1 MTHTPTNI
9 GKLYIVATPIGNLG
23 DITFRAVEV
32 LKNVDII
39 LAEDTRHCA
48 RLLSHYQILTKTWSM
63 HNFNEAV
70 QAGKILEHLL
80 NGQSFAVISD
90 AGTPLISDPGWALVK
105 IAREA
110 GVNVMAIP
118 GPCALIA
125 ALSIAGLPTQQFHY
139 FGFLPVKSS
148 ARQAILKQVSSYE
161 GTLAFYESPHRLVE
175 MLEDCQQILGDA
187 RVCCIVKELT
197 KIFETVQVG
206 STAEL
211 LTWLNEKPEHLKGEF
226 VVLVGPNLE
235 GKDVSQAAA
244 QALLKTLLQHLALKT
259 AVKIVSEHYELNK
272 NALYEFGLKC
282 NNLK

>member
-1 MTHTPTNI
+1 
-9 GKLYIVATPIGNLG
+9 
-23 DITFRAVEV
+23 
-32 LKNVDII
+32 
-39 LAEDTRHCA
+39 
-48 RLLSHYQILTKTWSM
+48 
-63 HNFNEAV
+63 
-70 QAGKILEHLL
+70 
-80 NGQSFAVISD
+80 
-90 AGTPLISDPGWALVK
+90 
-105 IAREA
+105 
-110 GVNVMAIP
+110 
-118 GPCALIA
+118 
-125 ALSIAGLPTQQFHY
+125 
-139 FGFLPVKSS
+139 
-148 ARQAILKQVSSYE
+148 
-161 GTLAFYESPHRLVE
+161 
-175 MLEDCQQILGDA
+175 MLEDCQQIFGDA

-235 GKDVSQAAA
+235 KKDASQAAA

>member
-32 LKNVDII
+32 LKNIDII

-48 RLLSHYQILTKTWSM
+48 RLLSHYQIPTKTWSM
-63 HNFNEAV
+63 HNFNEAI
-70 QAGKILEHLL
+70 QAEKILEHLL

-110 GVNVMAIP
+110 GVNVIAIP

-148 ARQAILKQVSSYE
+148 ARQTILKQVSGYE

-175 MLEDCQQILGDA
+175 MLEDCLHVFGNT

-197 KIFETVQVG
+197 KIFETVRMG
-206 STAEL
+206 SAAEL
-211 LTWLNEKPEHLKGEF
+211 LAWLKEKPEHLKGEF

-235 GKDVSQAAA
+235 EEDASQAAA
-244 QALLKTLLQHLALKT
+244 QVLLKTLLQHLPLKT
-259 AVKIVSEHYELNK
+259 AVKIVSEHYALNK
-272 NALYEFGLKC
+272 NALYEFGLSESKA
-282 NNLK
+282 